1 MGTTKV
7 LAFKTRK
14 QQQAAK
20 KRGQID
26 GYFGRIAKGQP
37 VTKTPKLN
45 ENLPMNKTKQE
56 VVKSGKKSSGSGYG
70 NWNLPENWH
79 TLTAQTLWH
88 IRSRNADHD
97 ENN

>member
-26 GYFGRIAKGQP
+26 GYFGKIAKGRP

-45 ENLPMNKTKQE
+45 ENLPMNKTKQD
-56 VVKSGKKSSGSGYG
+56 VVKSGKKSSGSGYV
-70 NWNLPENWH
+70 NWNLPENWR
-79 TLTAQTLWH
+79 TLRAHASVTV
-88 IRSRNADHD
+88 ISISRSN
-97 ENN
+97 